1 MIHDGPLLLLNDFA
15 RARLS
20 PRCPLPSSNR
30 KFNFFERCYKS
41 DDSFERIDQI
51 RDEWRVIGED
61 LVWDKFYSFA
71 QVEIVARLSH
81 DAIDRSR
88 FLFSFRGVEIHV
100 LYDSRLGINGFSDRF
115 ESIFDNLE
123 F

>member
-1 MIHDGPLLLLNDFA
+1 MSSRCRPPLRIENLTFSNVVINRVE
-15 RARLS
+15 RA
-20 PRCPLPSSNR
+20 
-30 KFNFFERCYKS
+30 

>member
-1 MIHDGPLLLLNDFA
+1 M
-15 RARLS
+15 
-20 PRCPLPSSNR
+20 
-30 KFNFFERCYKS
+30 
-41 DDSFERIDQI
+41 
-51 RDEWRVIGED
+51 IGED

-71 QVEIVARLSH
+71 QIEIVARSNH

-100 LYDSRLGINGFSDRF
+100 LSDSRLGINGFSDRF

>member
-1 MIHDGPLLLLNDFA
+1 MIG
-15 RARLS
+15 
-20 PRCPLPSSNR
+20 
-30 KFNFFERCYKS
+30 K
-41 DDSFERIDQI
+41 
-51 RDEWRVIGED
+51 D

-71 QVEIVARLSH
+71 QVEIVARSSH

>member
-30 KFNFFERCYKS
+30 KFNFFERCYKL

-71 QVEIVARLSH
+71 QVEIVARSSH

-88 FLFSFRGVEIHV
+88 FDFYF
-100 LYDSRLGINGFSDRF
+100 RF
-115 ESIFDNLE
+115 EELKYTFFTILAWE
-123 F
+123 

>member
-1 MIHDGPLLLLNDFA
+1 M
-15 RARLS
+15 
-20 PRCPLPSSNR
+20 
-30 KFNFFERCYKS
+30 

-71 QVEIVARLSH
+71 QVEIVARSSH

-88 FLFSFRGVEIHV
+88 FDFYF
-100 LYDSRLGINGFSDRF
+100 RF
-115 ESIFDNLE
+115 EELKYTFFTILAWE
-123 F
+123 